1 MNNFK
6 DYYAILK
13 IEYPSTI
20 EEIRK
25 AYKTA
30 SKQWHPDMNIGQDTT
45 LQMQNINEAYYILG
59 DIRKKTLYDAEY
71 ICYLK
76 TKSNYNIKNEDLKTD
91 IKEAQTTAKKYT
103 TEFYQSLHKDS
114 KDAIY
119 GAWEGMKGYIIGG
132 IIAFIIFICI
142 QQCS

>member
-1 MNNFK
+1 MNDFK

-30 SKQWHPDMNIGQDTT
+30 SKQWHPDMNIGLDTT

-91 IKEAQTTAKKYT
+91 IKEAKATAKKYT
-103 TEFYQSLHKDS
+103 TEFYQSLHN
-114 KDAIY
+114 ITVP
-119 GAWEGMKGYIIGG
+119 
-132 IIAFIIFICI
+132 
-142 QQCS
+142 